1 MTWCSYETDQ
11 RCFLPQSAKI
21 IICVISIME
30 VTYFSLLKGIEQEV
44 TDRETVSAS
53 WVNQAEGR

>member
-1 MTWCSYETDQ
+1 
-11 RCFLPQSAKI
+11 
-21 IICVISIME
+21 ME